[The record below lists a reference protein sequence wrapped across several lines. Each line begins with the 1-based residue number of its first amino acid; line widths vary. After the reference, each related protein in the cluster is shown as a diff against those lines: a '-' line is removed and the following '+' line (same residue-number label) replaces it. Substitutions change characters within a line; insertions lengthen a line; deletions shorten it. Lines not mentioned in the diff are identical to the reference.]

1 MDEKTLLER
10 LKRDGDGSPLARLST
25 LTLDLLLDSKVAKL
39 LPPERAAETVRQG
52 IEGWLRSPQA
62 VPALERL
69 VEQASQDLS
78 KDSRRLKDLVPSEL
92 KAVLLELAGRPYSPD
107 RRLVLT
113 LLDRPQMREL
123 IRGLLYNTVL
133 DFARRAS
140 APVAGVA
147 KGLGGLMKI
156 AAETAKSR
164 TGSLG
169 ALVGAAGEVVEK
181 QLEKRT
187 SDFVDSALGGVFGEL
202 ADAVSDPKRA
212 AEAAELRTEALEGAL
227 DLTLPQLSRELIN
240 LDVPGG
246 AKTLRDGLERW
257 VSGDEAMKTIRAA
270 CDRIAEREGGRTLR
284 EVLEEAGQLQV
295 ARTLGRQALEER
307 MREVVSSDAFADW
320 LRDTLS

>member
-1 MDEKTLLER
+1 MDAPALLTR
-10 LKRDGDGSPLARLST
+10 LKAEGDDSPLAKLAR
-25 LTLDLLLDSKVAKL
+25 LTLDQLLEQKLVAL
-39 LPPERAAETVRQG
+39 LPADRAAEAVRAG
-52 IEGWLRSPQA
+52 LEGWLQSPQA
-62 VPALERL
+62 LPALEKL
-69 VEQASQDLS
+69 VEDASRELHG
-78 KDSRRLKDLVPSEL
+78 DSRKLKEVVPAGL
-92 KAVLLELAGRPYSPD
+92 RATVLELASRPYSPD

-123 IRGLLYNTVL
+123 IRGLLLTTVI

-147 KGLGGLMKI
+147 KGLGGLVKM

-181 QLEKRT
+181 QLERRAA
-187 SDFVDSALGGVFGEL
+187 DFVDAALGGVFGEL

-227 DLTLPQLSRELIN
+227 ELTLPQLSRELIN
-240 LDVPGG
+240 LDLPGG
-246 AKTLRDGLERW
+246 AKTLREGLERW
-257 VSGDEAMKTIRAA
+257 IATDEAMKAIRAA
-270 CDRIAEREGGRTLR
+270 CDTLAEREGGRKVR
-284 EVLEEAGQLQV
+284 EVLEEAGQLQL

-307 MREVVSSDAFADW
+307 MREIVGSEAFAEW
-320 LRDTLS
+320 LRETIA

>member
-10 LKRDGDGSPLARLST
+10 LRQAGDSSALNKLSA
-25 LTLDLLLDSKVAKL
+25 LTVDQLLDSKVAAL
-39 LPPERAAETVRQG
+39 LPPERAAEAVRAG
-52 IEGWLRSPQA
+52 LEGWLHSPQA

-69 VEQASQDLS
+69 VEQTSKELS
-78 KDSRRLKDLVPSEL
+78 GDSRRLKQLVPAEL

-107 RRLVLT
+107 KRLVLT

-123 IRGLLYNTVL
+123 IRGLLLSTVL

-147 KGLGGLMKI
+147 KGLGGLVKI

-181 QLEKRT
+181 QLERRA
-187 SDFVDSALGGVFGEL
+187 SDFVDAALGGVFGEL

-212 AEAAELRTEALEGAL
+212 SEAAELRTEALEGAL
-227 DLTLPQLSRELIN
+227 ELTLPQLSRELIN
-240 LDVPGG
+240 LDLPGG

-257 VSGDEAMKTIRAA
+257 VGSDGAMKVIRGA
-270 CDRIAEREGGRTLR
+270 CDRLAQREGGRTLR

-295 ARTLGRQALEER
+295 VRTLGRQTLEDR
-307 MREVVSSDAFADW
+307 MREVVTSEAFADW
-320 LRDTLS
+320 LKETLS